1 MKTGYI
7 KIYLPGEPAV
17 AERIDALM
25 EAGLIEI
32 SEEHRGSVIILEKW
46 ENRKKLRETLRKA
59 FGDIESRE
67 EYLEDRDWNKA
78 WTEGFRPL
86 KIADGIWVTAPWHA
100 DRIPEEDEKIMIHPG
115 NAFGTGTHE
124 STRLAL
130 QQMIRVMRSGFR
142 VLDLGCGSGILSIAA
157 RMRGAETVLALDND
171 PQVRDNFLENV
182 GNNRLDGIRLT
193 IGDVLEMED
202 YGCDLALINIQKH
215 VILPLLKRF
224 TVAKGVPERV
234 ILAGLLEEHEKEVL
248 PALEESGYKPVDT
261 GHMNAWFAVTA
272 VRRGVNEH
280 KN

>member
-1 MKTGYI
+1 MRKGSDT
-7 KIYLPGEPAV
+7 
-17 AERIDALM
+17 LM

-46 ENRKKLRETLRKA
+46 ENREKLRETLRKV

-130 QQMIRVMRSGFR
+130 QQMIRVMRPGFR

-157 RMRGAETVLALDND
+157 RMRGADTVLALDND
-171 PQVRDNFLENV
+171 PPGPGIIFLRTS
-182 GNNRLDGIRLT
+182 GTTGLT
-193 IGDVLEMED
+193 V
-202 YGCDLALINIQKH
+202 YG
-215 VILPLLKRF
+215 
-224 TVAKGVPERV
+224 
-234 ILAGLLEEHEKEVL
+234 
-248 PALEESGYKPVDT
+248 
-261 GHMNAWFAVTA
+261 
-272 VRRGVNEH
+272 
-280 KN
+280 